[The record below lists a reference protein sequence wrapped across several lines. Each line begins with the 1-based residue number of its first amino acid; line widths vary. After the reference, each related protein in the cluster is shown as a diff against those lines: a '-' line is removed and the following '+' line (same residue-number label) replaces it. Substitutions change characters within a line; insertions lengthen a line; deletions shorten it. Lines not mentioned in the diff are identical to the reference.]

1 MPKRTRASWDFDAI
15 KPLKTVPEWLRAY
28 NAAHAKHRP
37 QMCMYDMLLVLG
49 EVQRITGYEVG
60 WEHCHEGGITLRGEA
75 ARYRQQNITG
85 GAYPYRSTL
94 RFTSDALC
102 EQVSDGGFQKPKL
115 ADVLVRMLG
124 ALNDRAAKDRAPTG
138 GYGVDGSAS
147 SRAQRA
153 EEHGLWQGAGL
164 DAPPLCSA
172 DASARAWDVLLSSI
186 NLRRP
191 EDFMRLCPEMDRRG
205 TLAEVEDALRT
216 PFPLGFKVGMDYG
229 WSTESFGV
237 LEAALKRRLRV
248 LRRFA
253 SSSGSASGEAAAPN
267 E

>member
-15 KPLKTVPEWLRAY
+15 KPLKSVPEWL
-28 NAAHAKHRP
+28 NGSNEAHAKHRP

-49 EVQRITGYEVG
+49 EVQRVTGYEVG
-60 WEHCHEGGITLRGEA
+60 WEYCHEGGITLRDEVE
-75 ARYRQQNITG
+75 RYRQQNIKG

-94 RFTSDALC
+94 RFTSEALC
-102 EQVSDGGFQKPKL
+102 EKPSDGGFCQPKL
-115 ADVLVRMLG
+115 ASFLMEMLY
-124 ALNDRAAKDRAPTG
+124 ALNGRAAKDRVPTG
-138 GYGVDGSAS
+138 DCGVDGPAS
-147 SRAQRA
+147 SREQGA
-153 EEHGLWQGAGL
+153 EEDGLWQGAGL

-172 DASARAWDVLLSSI
+172 DASARAWHVLLSSI

-191 EDFMRLCPEMDRRG
+191 EDFMRLCRGLDKRG
-205 TLAEVEDALRT
+205 TLAEVEDALRM
-216 PFPLGFKVGMDYG
+216 PFPLGFKVGLDYG

-253 SSSGSASGEAAAPN
+253 SSSGRASEEAASD